1 MTTNALTWVDF
12 LCLIMALL
20 NFRILGASQLA
31 SSIGVVAA
39 QGVVLALLPLF
50 TAHQVTSEL
59 FSVIL
64 LALVFRGVVMPLLL
78 RRSLRFGNVQREERP
93 IVGFTA
99 SMFAGV
105 LLLGVCLVI
114 AQPLQRALPLSGSL
128 ALPAALF
135 TICCGLFLLIARR
148 AALLQALGYLVMEN
162 GIFCF
167 GVAFAVHEPMLVEM
181 GILLDV
187 FLAVFVMS
195 SMIHNISDEFN
206 DLDTDVLSELKD

>member
-1 MTTNALTWVDF
+1 MVMNNLSWVDF

-20 NFRILGASQLA
+20 NFRILGSSQLA
-31 SSIGVVAA
+31 SSIGVVAL
-39 QGVVLALLPLF
+39 QGIVLALLPLF
-50 TAHQVTSEL
+50 TAISVTPEL
-59 FSVIL
+59 VSVIL
-64 LALVFRGVVMPLLL
+64 LALLFRGIVMPLLL
-78 RRSLRFGNVQREERP
+78 RRSLRYAPVRREQRP

-99 SMFAGV
+99 SMFCGVV
-105 LLLGVCLVI
+105 LLGLCLVI

-128 ALPAALF
+128 AMPAALF
-135 TICCGLFLLIARR
+135 TMCSGLFLLVARR

-167 GVAFAVHEPMLVEM
+167 GVAFAVHEPLLVEM

-195 SMIHNISDEFN
+195 SMIHSITHEF
-206 DLDTDVLSELKD
+206 DHLDTDVLSQLKD